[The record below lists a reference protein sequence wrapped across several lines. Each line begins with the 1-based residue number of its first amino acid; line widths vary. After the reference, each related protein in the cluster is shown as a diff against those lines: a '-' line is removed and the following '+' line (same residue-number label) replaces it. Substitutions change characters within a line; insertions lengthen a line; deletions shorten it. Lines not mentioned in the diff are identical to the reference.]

1 MRTLMNNLR
10 ECRHALLYAAFT
22 FFLLPG
28 AQAQHYNSWARFT
41 TQVPLT
47 TRWQT
52 DGELQYRRQSVGA
65 HVNPVEQP
73 LMASFRN
80 WTYYHASDKVHIGL
94 SPIAFFRS
102 CNTLV
107 HTGDALGSGKDEF
120 RASVMAE
127 GDLLG
132 TGHFTVSTRYAA
144 ESRWFEGGTHAW
156 RQRLRPVLRYSPH
169 GKTSW
174 SGYYE
179 VFLTNTTGSYS
190 VVDQHRAF
198 AGVLLPA
205 GQFVKI
211 ETGYMFV
218 HRTLGNNTRLN
229 EHDVVVNISL
239 AARKVKTNVS
249 FRR

>member
-1 MRTLMNNLR
+1 MRTLMNKLR

-52 DGELQYRRQSVGA
+52 DAELQYRRQSIGA

-73 LMASFRN
+73 LMASLRN
-80 WTYYHASDKVHIGL
+80 WNYFHLSEKVRVGL
-94 SPIAFFRS
+94 SPIAVFRS

-107 HTGDALGSGKDEF
+107 HPGDELGSGRNEF

-127 GDLLG
+127 GDIARI
-132 TGHFTVSTRYAA
+132 GHVTISTRYAA

-174 SGYYE
+174 SAYYE
-179 VFLTNTTGSYS
+179 VFLTNTTGSFS
-190 VVDQHRAF
+190 AVDQHRAF
-198 AGVLLPA
+198 GGVLLPA
-205 GQFVKI
+205 GKFVKI

-229 EHDVVVNISL
+229 EHDLVVNISL
-239 AARKVKTNVS
+239 AARKVKTNGS
-249 FRR
+249 SR